1 MYLKNKISFMK
12 SVDGEFF
19 GFRQGEGQEQ
29 LLSPPKVAVSARN
42 SKAGE
47 MSC

>member
-1 MYLKNKISFMK
+1 MVSFLL
-12 SVDGEFF
+12 SDRVSE
-19 GFRQGEGQEQ
+19 GEGQEQ

-42 SKAGE
+42 SKAEE